1 MAIVNLSSWKEENN
15 MNKSTNRELMGY
27 AEEILKDKEC
37 LLRNKHGKFF
47 ESYNGQ
53 ISALGVSVLMIGLK
67 ATLAI
72 YYQDFDS
79 VGEYKKKAYRRAVL
93 EVIVKMLNKKNNTTY
108 AAAKEFV
115 HEVMGNEDF
124 AKEQQWK
131 TDIINCSVALK
142 QVIRTYEMVKS

>member
-1 MAIVNLSSWKEENN
+1 

-27 AEEILKDKEC
+27 AEEILKDEEC
-37 LLRNKHGKFF
+37 LLRNNDKKFF

-93 EVIVKMLNKKNNTTY
+93 EVIVKMLNKKNNTNY
-108 AAAKEFV
+108 ATAEEFV
-115 HEVMGNEDF
+115 REVMSNDKDF